1 MGHINIAVGES
12 GEQDSARSSS
22 LGMWTAEREDLRV
35 ALSNQ
40 SPLCGDLYR
49 LAVNAVGEYPVT
61 EGALV
66 VAAHALRE
74 LVNMLPTVLADVS
87 LPERVRDADVREVL
101 IDAWRELEG
110 APGFSESAKEAR
122 VPHAFV
128 VAVREYVE
136 VQQQIQE
143 NAEARRSALVLGN
156 PVGQRGD
163 ATVALVR
170 AAINRIERFRHPA
183 GDTTGWLPTGA
194 QRFKSDLQLIERALL
209 GRIGNF
215 FDVVEQ
221 LQTLLGQANETD
233 AGANG
238 EGGWRR
244 PSRELVEA
252 AMSRLG
258 DLQHRRVFFDGLKNP
273 LWQPLLDEFGVFNH
287 PPLEQVG
294 DDGRIQWVPWP
305 QGDYLVAIARQ
316 VPGQVAAILLRTVG
330 SEAAP
335 WVKEQVVLAALE
347 MSPESAGQLTNRI
360 ASFVDQRQG
369 ASFGLEIVNLI
380 EHLAAGGRS
389 RQAERLAHALLR
401 PTPAEQET
409 GRREQDVRAGIE
421 ETWYGE
427 ALSKVVAALGN
438 HEKLL
443 SMLTAWLEEEQL
455 ITRCFDEE
463 HGSDFSYIR
472 RPSISDHSQ
481 NYGFNEMGEA
491 LIDAVRDVALQRLT
505 QGNDPLAVIEVLN
518 RSRVPLLRR
527 IAFYVVSKRVPDDHL
542 LRPLATAWLLDPQ
555 YMDNPA
561 VHREYLQLAAAGLPT
576 LGEGDYQTWE
586 RMILRGPQLAED
598 QMQRIASMAA
608 ENETRDQ
615 AVSRYIQD
623 WQLTRL
629 SSIGADALRGAAE
642 ERLREL
648 VALYGEPQHPSFLTW
663 HSIGTGQTTPF
674 SLEDLLSKNPQ
685 ETIEL
690 LRTWQPEDEAARIL
704 QRSDLAQVFA
714 AVVARRPADYSA
726 LTYEIMTRSADYVGE
741 LLSGLR
747 VALKEN
753 SEINWEVLLAASAA
767 FDQANDSAGA
777 HADRR
782 RNFRR
787 QLCSLIENGAVRSGA
802 GIPDHLLRAAAELV
816 MPYLN
821 DPDPT
826 PEYEK
831 KHGGSQGDPLHLSL
845 NTVRPVA
852 IRALVQLAAAEYEI
866 TPEEQRPGTITQRVI
881 DALVRLL
888 TPIRD
893 SSVAVAAAFGESVG
907 WLRRLAPDW
916 YKENSKHFLTD
927 DTFGD
932 IVATTALAFHA
943 TSRHLVEALEGK
955 VARMIASAQGGTE
968 ITDGVRS
975 TRSPLERVGDH
986 LIILLMWGMYDF
998 ETPLVTKFFNQ
1009 APVEARASSL
1019 GHLAWVF
1026 MHTEEEIPDEV
1037 LHRAQSLWDK
1047 RSEVIKDGGVEP
1059 KELSKFYWWV
1069 HCGKFPVAWWLPRLE
1084 EASAVTD
1091 LDGIGFLAEHLEEAS
1106 EEYPQQAIAILDR
1119 LIRPSQGSHVRHR
1132 LTRNAPVVIA
1142 RALDSGDAQAILA
1155 GGDLMNWLGRQ
1166 GNLQIAELVAQARTS

>member
-1 MGHINIAVGES
+1 MN
-12 GEQDSARSSS
+12 
-22 LGMWTAEREDLRV
+22 
-35 ALSNQ
+35 ALS
-40 SPLCGDLYR
+40 
-49 LAVNAVGEYPVT
+49 EHPVT

-101 IDAWRELEG
+101 IDAWCEVMG
-110 APGFSESAKEAR
+110 TPGFSESAKEAS
-122 VPHAFV
+122 VPHAFI
-128 VAVREYVE
+128 VAMREYVE
-136 VQQQIQE
+136 AQQQIQE

-156 PVGQRGD
+156 PAGQRDD

-183 GDTTGWLPTGA
+183 GDTTGWLPTGV

-209 GRIGNF
+209 GRVGNF
-215 FDVVEQ
+215 FDVVDQ
-221 LQTLLGQANETD
+221 LQTLLGQANETG
-233 AGANG
+233 AGAHG

-273 LWQPLLDEFGVFNH
+273 LWLPLLDEVGVFNH

-294 DDGRIQWVPWP
+294 EDGRIQWVPWP

-316 VPGQVAAILLRTVG
+316 VPGQVAAILLRKVG
-330 SEAAP
+330 PEAAP

-347 MSPESAGQLTNRI
+347 MSPESAAQLTNRI
-360 ASFVDQRQG
+360 ASFLDQRQG
-369 ASFGLEIVNLI
+369 PSFGLEIVSLI

-401 PTPAEQET
+401 PAPVEEET
-409 GRREQDVRAGIE
+409 GHGEHAIRAGIE
-421 ETWYGE
+421 EIWYGE
-427 ALSKVVAALGN
+427 ALSRVVAALAN

-455 ITRCFDEE
+455 ITKCWDEE
-463 HGSDFSYIR
+463 NGDDFSYIR

-481 NYGFNEMGEA
+481 NYGTNEMDEA
-491 LIDAVRDVALQRLT
+491 LIDAVRDVALQRLR
-505 QGNDPLAVIEVLN
+505 QGNDPHAVIEVLN

-527 IAFYVVSKRVPDDHL
+527 IAFYVVSKRLPDDHL

-555 YMDNPA
+555 SMDSPA
-561 VHREYLQLAAAGLPT
+561 VHREYLQLAAAALPT

-586 RMILRGPQLAED
+586 RMILRGPKLTED
-598 QMQRIASMAA
+598 QMQRIIAMGGESG
-608 ENETRDQ
+608 TRDQ

-629 SSIGADALRGAAE
+629 SSLGADALRGAAE

-648 VALYGEPQHPSFLTW
+648 VALYGEPKHPSFLTW
-663 HSIGTGQTTPF
+663 HSIGTGQTNPF

-685 ETIEL
+685 EAIEL
-690 LRTWQPEDEAARIL
+690 LRTWQPEDDAARIL
-704 QRSDLAQVFA
+704 GRSDLADVFA

-726 LTYEIMTRSADYVGE
+726 LTHLIMTHSPNYLGA

-753 SEINWEVLLAASAA
+753 SRINWEVLLAASAA
-767 FDQANDSAGA
+767 FDQAHDSAGA
-777 HADRR
+777 QSGRR
-782 RNFRR
+782 TNFRR
-787 QLCSLIENGAVRSGA
+787 QLCGLLENGAVRSGA
-802 GIPDHLLRAAAELV
+802 GIPDHLLPAAAELV
-816 MPYLN
+816 IPYLN
-821 DPDPT
+821 DSDPT
-826 PEYEK
+826 PDYER

-852 IRALVQLAAAEYEI
+852 IRTLVQLAAAEYEI
-866 TPEEQRPGTITQRVI
+866 TPDEQRPGTITQRVI
-881 DALVRLL
+881 DAFARLL
-888 TPIRD
+888 TPERD
-893 SSVAVAAAFGESVG
+893 SSVAVAAAFGESTG
-907 WLRRLAPDW
+907 WLLRLAPDW
-916 YKENSKHFLTD
+916 YKANSKHFLTN

-932 IVATTALAFHA
+932 IVATTALAFHP
-943 TSRHLVEALEGK
+943 TSRHLMEALEGK
-955 VARMIASAQGGTE
+955 VTRMIASALDGTE
-968 ITDGVRS
+968 IADSVRS
-975 TRSPLERVGDH
+975 NRSPLERIGDH
-986 LIILLMWGMYDF
+986 LIILLMWGTYSF
-998 ETPLVTKFFNQ
+998 ETPLVTKFFKQ

-1019 GHLAWVF
+1019 GHLAWLF
-1026 MHTEEEIPDEV
+1026 MQTEEGIPDEV
-1037 LHRAQSLWDK
+1037 LHQAQSLWDS
-1047 RSEVIKDGGVEP
+1047 RSKAVKDAGVEP

-1091 LDGIGFLAEHLEEAS
+1091 LDGIVFLAKHLEEAS
-1106 EEYPQQAIAILDR
+1106 EAYPEQAIAILDR
-1119 LIRPSQGSHVRHR
+1119 LIRSGQESHVRHR

-1142 RALDSGDAQAILA
+1142 RALDSSDAQAILT
-1155 GGDLMNWLGRQ
+1155 GRDLMNWLGRQ
-1166 GNLQIAELVAQARTS
+1166 GNLQIAELVAQARTN